1 MARYRR
7 KKMFELKFKDDKRA
21 LKKLEK
27 AQKKVD
33 KYSKKIYS
41 DMSKRDH
48 KKLKKSLKGRAKAL
62 SKATGMEI
70 HSLFD

>member
-1 MARYRR
+1 
-7 KKMFELKFKDDKRA
+7 MFELKFKDDKKA

-27 AQKKVD
+27 AQRKVD
-33 KYSKKIYS
+33 KYSKEKYS

-48 KKLKKSLKGRAKAL
+48 KMLRKSLNGRAKAL